1 MPLNAAKLSA
11 KIHLFAD
18 TAKGFGQKMICSG
31 GDGEKVNKLTVN
43 QRMWGGRRGWRS
55 EGLGRHAR
63 DGDSRAR
70 NEIFAH
76 VYNKVIFLYNII
88 YSHAFISASRK
99 PVAGGEG

>member
-43 QRMWGGRRGWRS
+43 QRMWGGRRGWGMK
-55 EGLGRHAR
+55 GLGGTHAM
-63 DGDSRAR
+63 
-70 NEIFAH
+70 EIRAH
-76 VYNKVIFLYNII
+76 VMRYSRMYII
-88 YSHAFISASRK
+88 R
-99 PVAGGEG
+99 